1 MFHGSV
7 RPSGM
12 GVEPNDISETGSV
25 DKLDRKTPEDM
36 GEDINTPRDRA
47 SDVLA
52 VDFGGGVDVRVEGD
66 ELSRTSV
73 DDSDVIFPRLRYM
86 MGVGSVAYRRGGGDS
101 VRLSGGGPVP
111 ASLEVA
117 RPGVA
122 GLGFFEEECE
132 RRRGMAEA

>member
-1 MFHGSV
+1 
-7 RPSGM
+7 M
-12 GVEPNDISETGSV
+12 GVEPNDISETGSA

-36 GEDINTPRDRA
+36 GEDINTPRDRS

-52 VDFGGGVDVRVEGD
+52 VDLGGGVDVRVEGD

-117 RPGVA
+117 RLGVA
-122 GLGFFEEECE
+122 ALGFFEECE
-132 RRRGMAEA
+132 RKRDIAEA